1 MPWREGLSPDQEH
14 AARHVGSHARLL
26 AGPGTGKTRTLTR
39 RVLALIL
46 DYSVEPQK
54 ILALTFT
61 RVAAFQLRQELQQTL
76 EPLGIHTPHVST
88 LHSFA
93 LRQLLRNSARV
104 EALPQPLRIAD
115 DWEERHIIQED
126 IKERL
131 QRSQIREI
139 QDLFDKLSADWET
152 LHRDDPDWEALFPD
166 AAFLGAWREHRR
178 LLGYTLLAELVYQL
192 RRALNQYPDFDLEDD
207 FQHVLVDEYQD
218 FNACDLDVIKEL
230 ARRGCEIYTAGDD
243 DQSIYGFR
251 YADPEGIRRF
261 TEDYHPC
268 VDLSLE
274 ICHRC
279 DRSILRIAEFV
290 ADLDVDRLRKNT
302 RARDDAAAGEVH
314 LFCFAD
320 QHQEAREIA
329 RLCKHLIQVK
339 NVKADEI
346 LVLLRSDRYRALSS
360 VLQQAL
366 TQEGVAVAEHAESSP
381 LDADDGRLVFVVLR
395 LLVHRGD
402 NLAWRTVLQL
412 HKGIGPSSLR
422 AVKDWAR
429 SNDVQF
435 TAALQAI
442 KENPERVKRVG
453 KRIAQTVAEYETLL
467 ERFSQDDPPLDE
479 QIQRTARQA
488 VADEEQREKIV
499 AFLSAIAEETGSES
513 LNGLVNALGASLDT
527 AEQELVEGAVNILTM
542 HKAKGLNADV
552 VFIVGAEDE
561 FIPGRNEGQRE
572 GDERRLLFVSM
583 SRARHRLFISYCG
596 KRVGYQA
603 RLGRE
608 SGRPDRSLTRFL
620 RDAPIRVEDGA
631 DYVSH
636 LCPQERRQ

>member
-1 MPWREGLSPDQEH
+1 MLWQEGLSPDQVD

-46 DYSVEPQK
+46 DYGVEPQR

-61 RVAAFQLRQELQQTL
+61 RVAAFQLRQEIQQTL
-76 EPLGIHTPHVST
+76 QPLGIDTPRVST

-93 LRQLLRNSARV
+93 LRQLLRNARRI
-104 EALPQPLRIAD
+104 ETLPQPLRIAD
-115 DWEERHIIQED
+115 DWEERHVIQED
-126 IKERL
+126 IKQRL
-131 QRSQIREI
+131 QRTRISEI
-139 QDLFDKLSADWET
+139 QDLFKQLSADWET
-152 LHRDDPDWEALFPD
+152 LRRDDPNWEVLFPD
-166 AAFLGAWREHRR
+166 PAFLGAWREHRTVF
-178 LLGYTLLAELVYQL
+178 GYTLRAELVYQL

-218 FNACDLDVIKEL
+218 LNACDLDVIREL
-230 ARRGCEIYTAGDD
+230 ARRRCEIYAAGDD

-261 TEDYHPC
+261 MENYHPS
-268 VDLSLE
+268 VNLSLE
-274 ICHRC
+274 VCYRC

-302 RARDDAAAGEVH
+302 RARETAAAGEVH
-314 LFCFAD
+314 LLCFVD
-320 QHQEAREIA
+320 QYQEAREIA
-329 RLCKHLIQVK
+329 RLCQHLVQTE
-339 NVKADEI
+339 NVKLDEI
-346 LVLLRSDRYRALSS
+346 LILLRGDRHRALSS
-360 VLQQAL
+360 VLRQAL
-366 TQEGVAVAEHAESSP
+366 VQKNVTVAEYVESSP
-381 LDADDGRLVFVVLR
+381 LDINEGRLVLAILR
-395 LLVHRGD
+395 LLVDAED

-412 HKGIGPSSLR
+412 RKGIGPSSLR
-422 AVKDWAR
+422 AVQDWAR
-429 SNDVQF
+429 NNSVRF

-442 KENPERVKRVG
+442 KENPERVKGVG
-453 KRIAQTVAEYETLL
+453 KRIAQAVAEYETLL
-467 ERFSQDDPPLDE
+467 ERLSQGAPPLDE

-488 VADEEQREKIV
+488 VDDEEQREKVVI
-499 AFLSAIAEETGSES
+499 FLSTIAEETAAGSLS
-513 LNGLVNALGASLDT
+513 DLVNALGASLDA

-542 HKAKGLNADV
+542 HKAKGLSADV
-552 VFIVGAEDE
+552 IFIVGAEDE

-583 SRARHRLFISYCG
+583 TRARHLLYISYCQ
-596 KRVGYQA
+596 RRIRHQA
-603 RLGRE
+603 HLGRE

-631 DYVSH
+631 GYVSH
-636 LCPQERRQ
+636 LVRQEG